1 MFQIKCKHSKI
12 YKLFKWNHH
21 WSLKTEKIIESF
33 LQITSLSI
41 YWSLKTQTISWI
53 DAVRLKVCVARFT
66 RSLVLRFL
74 SQNHLKP
81 QMLVYVGPCF
91 FHFGVQNP
99 SLPFSDLSS
108 PGDLLTFWPQKTDRV
123 QRSVVAKL
131 RLGRVKNLDLWWSRE
146 WSRGNVENVLN
157 ISRINITC

>member
-99 SLPFSDLSS
+99 TFLRPQFF
-108 PGDLLTFWPQKTDRV
+108 GDLLTFWPQKSDRV
-123 QRSVVAKL
+123 LDSVVAKL
-131 RLGRVKNLDLWWSRE
+131 RLGRVKNLDLWWSS
-146 WSRGNVENVLN
+146 WSDPGG
-157 ISRINITC
+157 T